1 MVLIIKRIDVYGKK
15 YIPIKNKLKKN
26 SSLIVAVI
34 LDITEN
40 QLNLNRPVGCSCT
53 LVTFYI

>member
-53 LVTFYI
+53 L